1 MMGIRIIGIIENLS
15 FFECKNC
22 GERHEIFGK
31 SDLDAVSGAAG
42 IPVLAKLPIDPSVA
56 EFCDKGEVEA
66 LSDDEFEKAVG
77 AIIL

>member
-1 MMGIRIIGIIENLS
+1 MDHALIMS
-15 FFECKNC
+15 YFECKKC
-22 GERHEIFGK
+22 GERYEIFGK
-31 SDLDAVSGAAG
+31 SEIDKVSGAAN
-42 IPVLAKLPIDPSVA
+42 IPVLARLPIDPSVA